1 MGRFLFSTRE
11 YLVMMETGATSI
23 LIAGTRAPDD
33 DGNSDDSD
41 DGGSN
46 EVAMQSIGYGLSVG
60 GLRTATR
67 PIFPLL
73 IFL

>member
-1 MGRFLFSTRE
+1 
-11 YLVMMETGATSI
+11 MMETGATSI
-23 LIAGTRAPDD
+23 LIAGTRAPDGD
-33 DGNSDDSD
+33 DSDDSDDSD

>member
-1 MGRFLFSTRE
+1 
-11 YLVMMETGATSI
+11 MMETGATSI
-23 LIAGTRAPDD
+23 LIAGTRTPDD
-33 DGNSDDSD
+33 DDSDDSG